1 MSTELRHIFSP
12 RFRWLPHLVFWIGY
26 LAFYTILYGSFN
38 DEYLKAFIEMGAT
51 LPVKMAATYF
61 MLYWL
66 IPKFI
71 FSKQY
76 LVFAF
81 LFVPTALLFGYLD
94 RLALHFIYMPLFFP
108 DYDYGDYPL
117 SHIGKAIKH
126 MIGVYTV
133 VFAAVAIKL
142 IKRNYQNEQL
152 AQALNKEKMDAELKF
167 LKAQIHPHFLFN
179 TLNNLYAL
187 TLRNETSASEVVLKL
202 SNLLDYMLYECN
214 VPEVPL
220 NKEIKQ
226 INNFI
231 GLEKLRYGER
241 LEVSFTSTGNT
252 GNKKIAPLLI
262 LPFVENAFKHGVSQ
276 ELESTFVSI
285 DLSVKGD
292 HLSLKVENSKASDNE
307 VSKASYTKG
316 IGLRNVQRRL
326 DLLYPDRYDLQVFNE
341 EDSFLVVLKLQLN
354 GKP

>member
-1 MSTELRHIFSP
+1 M
-12 RFRWLPHLVFWIGY
+12 
-26 LAFYTILYGSFN
+26 GS
-38 DEYLKAFIEMGAT
+38 T

-66 IPKFI
+66 IPRYI
-71 FSKQY
+71 FTKKY
-76 LVFAF
+76 LIFVLLF
-81 LFVPTALLFGYLD
+81 LPTALLFGYLD
-94 RLALHFIYMPLFFP
+94 RLSLHFIYIPRYFP
-108 DYDYGDYPL
+108 DYDYGYYPL
-117 SHIGKAIKH
+117 THVGKAIKH

-152 AQALNKEKMDAELKF
+152 AQALSQDKMDAELKF

-187 TLRNETSASEVVLKL
+187 TLRNEPSASEVVLKL

-220 NKEIKQ
+220 SKEVRQ
-226 INNFI
+226 IQNFI
-231 GLEKLRYGER
+231 GLEKLRYGDR

-262 LPFVENAFKHGVSQ
+262 LPFIENAFKHGVSQ
-276 ELESTFVSI
+276 ELENTFVSI
-285 DLSVKGD
+285 DLSVKD
-292 HLSLKVENSKASDNE
+292 NLLSLKVENSKPDEADSDL
-307 VSKASYTKG
+307 AGYTKG
-316 IGLRNVQRRL
+316 IGLKNVRRRL
-326 DLLYPDRYDLQVFNE
+326 DLIYPDRYDLQVFNE
-341 EDSFLVVLKLQLN
+341 EESFLVVLRVQLN
-354 GKP
+354 GKTE